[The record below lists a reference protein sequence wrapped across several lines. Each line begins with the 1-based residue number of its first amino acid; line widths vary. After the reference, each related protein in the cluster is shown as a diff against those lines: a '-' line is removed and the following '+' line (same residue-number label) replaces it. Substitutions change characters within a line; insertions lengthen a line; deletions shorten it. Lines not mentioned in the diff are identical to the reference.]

1 MQSKAIFFDIDG
13 TLVSFHTHEIV
24 PSAHEAIAALRKK
37 GHKVFIATGRPLH
50 LIKGL
55 GDTRF
60 DGYITFNGSY
70 CLTADGEEIYC
81 DAIPREAL
89 HALCRHEKESG
100 PYAYSFM
107 GLDRVTV
114 NRVDDCVV
122 EVARMLDLPVPI
134 VTDMEQV
141 ADHERI
147 IQVDLYVD
155 EAHEAPL
162 MQQMPGCFSNRWS
175 PLFTDV
181 NRTGNSK
188 HRGIDIIAAH
198 YGIDLRDTIAF
209 GDGGNDISMLR
220 HAGLGIAMGNA
231 GEAVKHSAGYITDD
245 VDNDGVIKALRHFG
259 LL

>member
-1 MQSKAIFFDIDG
+1 
-13 TLVSFHTHEIV
+13 
-24 PSAHEAIAALRKK
+24 
-37 GHKVFIATGRPLH
+37 
-50 LIKGL
+50 
-55 GDTRF
+55 
-60 DGYITFNGSY
+60 
-70 CLTADGEEIYC
+70 
-81 DAIPREAL
+81 
-89 HALCRHEKESG
+89 
-100 PYAYSFM
+100 
-107 GLDRVTV
+107 
-114 NRVDDCVV
+114 
-122 EVARMLDLPVPI
+122 MLDLPVPI

-231 GEAVKHSAGYITDD
+231 RRSRETECRIHHRRCRQRRRNKSPAPLRTAVTARPASSHAATGIRVTTRNVFQKTSGHYIR
-245 VDNDGVIKALRHFG
+245 NIKPGILSDK
-259 LL
+259 